1 MLAPPQEGAAMKKP
15 LLQSVFVLLLALVAG
30 SAFAQIAPKAYAPE
44 NLRTLSVQ
52 DQTRVISLEYS
63 EQSRGRRI
71 PDDQLRFYLDQVNR
85 SNWTFSRIKQD
96 IAQSLA
102 GNNGGWNPNPPPSG
116 GQVTCESKDNRRR
129 ECQTGFRRGATL
141 VQNLSGTRCVEG
153 QNWGSGNGM
162 VWVDRGCRGR
172 FAEGTSGGGWGGG
185 SVVTC
190 ESANGA
196 YRECRTNFRG
206 RATVQRNLSS
216 TRCTENQNWGQR
228 QGMIW
233 VRSGCRAEFRDSGTG
248 WGGGNSDYSVT
259 CSSDDNRR
267 RTCAYD
273 ARQGRPILLQQL
285 SNTSCREGYSWGYAG
300 NQVWVD
306 RGCRGRFGPR

>member
-1 MLAPPQEGAAMKKP
+1 MKKP
-15 LLQSVFVLLLALVAG
+15 LLQSVLVLLLAFMAG
-30 SAFAQIAPKAYAPE
+30 GAIAQVGTRAYAPE
-44 NLRTLSVQ
+44 NLRQLSVQ

-96 IAQSLA
+96 IAQSLG
-102 GNNGGWNPNPPPSG
+102 GNGGGWNPNPPTN

-129 ECQTGFRRGATL
+129 ECRTGFRRNAVL
-141 VQNLSGTRCVEG
+141 VQNLSSTRCVEG

-172 FAEGTSGGGWGGG
+172 FAEGSGGGSGGAI
-185 SVVTC
+185 VLC
-190 ESANGA
+190 ESTNNA

-206 RATVQRNLSS
+206 RAVVQRNLSS
-216 TRCTENQNWGQR
+216 TRCNENQNWGQR

-233 VRSGCRAEFRDSGTG
+233 VRSGCRAEFRDSGNG
-248 WGGGNSDYSVT
+248 WGGGGNSRYTIT

-267 RTCAYD
+267 KTCAYD
-273 ARQGRPILLQQL
+273 PRQGRPVLQQQL
-285 SNTSCREGYSWGYAG
+285 SNTSCREGYSWGYTG
-300 NQVWVD
+300 TQVWVD

>member
-1 MLAPPQEGAAMKKP
+1 MKKP
-15 LLQSVFVLLLALVAG
+15 LLQSVFVLLLALAAG
-30 SAFAQIAPKAYAPE
+30 GAFAQIAPRAYAPE

-96 IAQSLA
+96 IAQSLG
-102 GNNGGWNPNPPPSG
+102 GNNGGWTPNPPPSG

-129 ECQTGFRRGATL
+129 ECQTGFRRGAML

-153 QNWGSGNGM
+153 QNWGSGNGV

-185 SVVTC
+185 VVTC

-228 QGMIW
+228 PGMIW
-233 VRSGCRAEFRDSGTG
+233 VRSGCRAEFRDSGSG
-248 WGGGNSDYSVT
+248 WGGGNSGYSIT

-285 SNTSCREGYSWGYAG
+285 SNNSCREGYSWGYAG
-300 NQVWVD
+300 SQVWVD

>member
-1 MLAPPQEGAAMKKP
+1 MKKP
-15 LLQSVFVLLLALVAG
+15 FLQSVFVLLLAFMAAPP
-30 SAFAQIAPKAYAPE
+30 AFAQVQTRAYAPE
-44 NLRTLSVQ
+44 NLRTLSVS
-52 DQTRVISLEYS
+52 DQTRVISQEYS

-102 GNNGGWNPNPPPSG
+102 GSAGPRPPTPGSG

-129 ECQTGFRRGATL
+129 ECPTGFRGRAVL

-153 QNWGSGNGM
+153 QNWGSRAGA

-172 FAEGTSGGGWGGG
+172 FAEQSGSGGIGG
-185 SVVTC
+185 VVKC

-196 YRECRTNFRG
+196 YRECRTGFRG
-206 RATVQRNLSS
+206 RAVVQRQLSS
-216 TRCTENQNWGQR
+216 TRCNENQNWGQR
-228 QGMIW
+228 QGLIW
-233 VRSGCRAEFRDSGTG
+233 VRGGCRAEFRDSGTG
-248 WGGGNSDYSVT
+248 LGGGNDYSVT
-259 CSSDDNRR
+259 CSSQDNRR
-267 RTCAYD
+267 KTCAYD

-285 SNTSCREGYSWGYAG
+285 SNQSCREGYSWGYAG
-300 NQVWVD
+300 SQVWVD

>member
-1 MLAPPQEGAAMKKP
+1 MKKP
-15 LLQSVFVLLLALVAG
+15 LLQSVFVLLLALVA
-30 SAFAQIAPKAYAPE
+30 SSTAFGQANERAYAPE
-44 NLRTLSVQ
+44 NLRQLSVQ

-96 IAQSLA
+96 IAQSLG
-102 GNNGGWNPNPPPSG
+102 GNSGGWNPNPPAN

-129 ECQTGFRRGATL
+129 ECRTGFRRNAVL
-141 VQNLSGTRCVEG
+141 VQNLSSTRCVEG
-153 QNWGSGNGM
+153 QNWGSGNGT

-172 FAEGTSGGGWGGG
+172 FAEGSGGGSGGAT
-185 SVVTC
+185 VLC
-190 ESANGA
+190 ESTNNA
-196 YRECRTNFRG
+196 YRECRTSFRG
-206 RATVQRNLSS
+206 RAVVQRNLSS

-228 QGMIW
+228 QGVIW
-233 VRSGCRAEFRDSGTG
+233 VRSGCRAEFRDSGNG
-248 WGGGNSDYSVT
+248 WGGGNSGYSIT

-267 RTCAYD
+267 KTCAYD
-273 ARQGRPILLQQL
+273 PRQGRPILQQQL
-285 SNTSCREGYSWGYAG
+285 SNTSCRVGYSWGYSG
-300 NQVWVD
+300 TQVWVD